1 MARKRGAPSAPKKSK
16 DEGSKSKGSGG
27 SVSGK
32 KRGSKKADP
41 FEAVRK
47 RARAAGNATANRLN
61 RENRRSG
68 LFRGG
73 I

>member
-1 MARKRGAPSAPKKSK
+1 MARKKGAPSAP
-16 DEGSKSKGSGG
+16 SKSRDPGDKAKGSGG
-27 SVSGK
+27 IIKGRK
-32 KRGSKKADP
+32 KGSRKADP

>member
-1 MARKRGAPSAPKKSK
+1 MARKKGAPSAPSKSK
-16 DEGSKSKGSGG
+16 DSGGKAKGSGG
-27 SVSGK
+27 SIKGRK
-32 KRGSKKADP
+32 KGSRKADP